1 MVFDYILQYNL
12 HADNMVARH
21 LVARIG
27 STQFLQKISHSGRRF
42 KKIEMFWMFWRDEL
56 TTTAFTTASPRWLA
70 RLVWLRTSVAGG
82 EGAHSGS
89 N

>member
-1 MVFDYILQYNL
+1 MIIQESKREGFFSKLKLSTVFDYILQYNL

-27 STQFLQKISHSGRRF
+27 STQFLQKISHSLCRF
-42 KKIEMFWMFWRDEL
+42 KKSRCFGCF
-56 TTTAFTTASPRWLA
+56 
-70 RLVWLRTSVAGG
+70 GG
-82 EGAHSGS
+82 M